1 MEKPA
6 VRLRGRL
13 AKERPARI
21 LHFEMDSERLR
32 QAARSRGVTVTALVL
47 AFMTEA
53 AYAASDESRGDIS
66 IQVPVNMRK
75 YCPSHTLRNFSM
87 YFSVRTP
94 RAKAGDAQQL
104 LPDISH
110 QLAEGGSEQSM
121 RRMLAS
127 TTQMVHLLSCVPL
140 AVKRPAARLAYGFL
154 GERAF
159 TSTLSNLGAARLP
172 ENVAP
177 HVRKLDFVLGT
188 GEQSRAACAMVTL
201 GRCAVLSVTKLT
213 EDKSFET
220 RLLELFEAADVPVK
234 LSGSM
239 LYGA

>member
-1 MEKPA
+1 M
-6 VRLRGRL
+6 
-13 AKERPARI
+13 RPRT
-21 LHFEMDSERLR
+21 R
-32 QAARSRGVTVTALVL
+32 AA
-47 AFMTEA
+47 
-53 AYAASDESRGDIS
+53 GDIS

-127 TTQMVHLLSCVPL
+127 TTADGAPFELRASGRVKAPPRRACLRLSGRAGVHKH
-140 AVKRPAARLAYGFL
+140 A
-154 GERAF
+154 
-159 TSTLSNLGAARLP
+159 SNLGAARLP

-220 RLLELFEAADVPVK
+220 RLWNYSRRRTYP
-234 LSGSM
+234 
-239 LYGA
+239 